1 MVVGEQISLS
11 QRKEDTSCF
20 SVKKHVEDA
29 LNIVFFPQNCVIFF
43 SPAETIEEIILT
55 EAGKLRKDQSDEE
68 WLWLNGSAC
77 GCDKN

>member
-1 MVVGEQISLS
+1 MFFRQKTRGGCIKYSV
-11 QRKEDTSCF
+11 F
-20 SVKKHVEDA
+20 SSKLCH
-29 LNIVFFPQNCVIFF
+29 FFF